1 MFLMQRRIAVFGVL
15 VVVFA
20 LMFSGCGLLSGLTRD
35 EKARLITDGWQ
46 ETLGDLWTEGKA
58 YIAEHPQH
66 QELWKEKVVPAFDI
80 ANTTLK
86 DIIDLAQKEDITPQE
101 VEDMMGPLLKKI
113 YGYMA
118 QLGIDLTS

>member
-1 MFLMQRRIAVFGVL
+1 MILIQRKT
-15 VVVFA
+15 A
-20 LMFSGCGLLSGLTRD
+20 LMCILLIALIVVFSGCSLLSGLTRD